1 MLMMTRH
8 LVPISRLR
16 RKLLLFATSWIAL
29 LSLTVNAAS
38 QAGSVSNTSVAKPKA
53 LAFEVVS
60 IRPSKPG
67 SPEGG
72 SMGITPNGYRAMH
85 QSLWTTIMVAYYPQ
99 GFEYWSRDR
108 LLGGPPWLGTLYDID
123 ARVSSAD
130 MAECQKQGRQKDML
144 HAMLRTLLAERCKL
158 VIHSTTTEAPIYELV
173 VGKQGA
179 KLSEATPGAP
189 VPSGSVRFP
198 EGGGMVPYRSGEK
211 PEVRF
216 FDLSMTSLAANLS
229 RSSTRPIL
237 DKTGLTGRY
246 DFAITMRNDEGESA
260 SDPVSP
266 THWQIEKL
274 GLTLKPAKAPIETL
288 VVDHI
293 ERPSSN

>member
-1 MLMMTRH
+1 MALAGPTS
-8 LVPISRLR
+8 IAQTN
-16 RKLLLFATSWIAL
+16 ATPHVAGAL
-29 LSLTVNAAS
+29 EKDAA
-38 QAGSVSNTSVAKPKA
+38 GAKT

-60 IRPSKPG
+60 VRPSKPG

-72 SMGITPNGYRAMH
+72 SMGTTPNGYRAMH

-130 MAECQKQGRQKDML
+130 MAEWQKQGRQKDML
-144 HAMLRTLLAERCKL
+144 RVMLRTLLAERCKL

-173 VGKQGA
+173 VA
-179 KLSEATPGAP
+179 KHGPKLREATPGAA
-189 VPSGSVRFP
+189 VPSGGIRFP
-198 EGGGMVPYRSGEK
+198 EGGGMIPYRRGEK

-216 FDLSMTSLAANLS
+216 FDTSMGSLAANLS

-246 DFAITMRNDEGESA
+246 DFVLTMRNDEGESA
-260 SDPVSP
+260 SDPQSP
-266 THWQIEKL
+266 THWQIEEL
-274 GLTLKPAKAPIETL
+274 GLTLNPAKAPTETL
-288 VVDHI
+288 VIHHI
-293 ERPSSN
+293 ERPSEN